1 MSHSRGKSLIER
13 ALTTRSVKSFAAHFL
28 LHSMAGQKLFLMN
41 DRLPR
46 VINISFN
53 EKTCMFSCSMCP
65 YAEEPVREM
74 YRQGS
79 EMDFE
84 TFKQIVHSVPNDPF
98 YSFDVSAIGETLQ
111 FKPVADFI
119 AYAKKHRPLVNTIIS
134 TNAVLLSEDMMRAL
148 VESGL
153 DAMQLSM
160 YAENA
165 GDHRSITKT
174 RSFDRVCE
182 NVRNASRVRDEM
194 GSETPYLQAF
204 MMDSKETHDS
214 TERFIETWSEYV
226 DQAFV
231 RPIYNLGRE
240 IEGLTPLFEPTPPG
254 ERYPCITPWYSTAV
268 RSNGDV
274 LPCYMFHWHE
284 EAKDDVIGNVN
295 EGSLEEIWQG
305 ERFQRFRDAHLRLD
319 FQDYPVCAS
328 CDLWDAYTDVWTRK
342 SDGSFEYARLRAS
355 DFLEAAPDSRG
366 A

>member
-1 MSHSRGKSLIER
+1 MSHSRTKTAIEK
-13 ALTTRSVKSFAAHFL
+13 LFTTRSIKSFAAHFL
-28 LHSMAGQKLFLMN
+28 LNSMAGQKLFLMN
-41 DRLPR
+41 ERLPR

-65 YAEEPVREM
+65 YAEDHVREM
-74 YRQGS
+74 YRGGS
-79 EMDFE
+79 EMDFD
-84 TFKQIVHSVPNDPF
+84 TFKAIVHSIPNDPF
-98 YSFDVSAIGETLQ
+98 YSFDISSIGETLQ

-134 TNAVLLSEDMMRAL
+134 TNALLLSEDVMRAL
-148 VESGL
+148 VSSGL

-165 GDHRSITKT
+165 EDHQMITKT

-182 NVRNASRVRDEM
+182 NVRRASEVRREM

-204 MMDSKETHDS
+204 MMDSKETHET
-214 TERFIETWSEYV
+214 TERFIETWSQYV

-240 IEGLTPLFEPTPPG
+240 VEGLTPLFEATPSA
-254 ERYPCITPWYSTAV
+254 ERYPCITPWYSTAI

-274 LPCYMFHWHE
+274 LPCYMFHWYE
-284 EAKDDVIGNVN
+284 EAKDLVVGNIN
-295 EGSLEEIWQG
+295 DATLEEIWASD
-305 ERFQRFRDAHLRLD
+305 RFAEFRDAHRRLD
-319 FQDYPVCAS
+319 FEKYPVCS
-328 CDLWDAYTDVWTRK
+328 TCDLWDAYTDVWTRTP
-342 SDGSFEYARLRAS
+342 DGGFEYSRLRPG
-355 DFLEAAPDSRG
+355 DFLEPAPESRG